1 MFERNFLILT
11 LLAIYSSIAFS
22 YVFSFNFF
30 ESLIFSSLALF
41 TPFILTYFLAQ
52 KNGIFFELNFWNYGI
67 LISFIFAILKIPIFP
82 FLSVGEIYYK
92 KFKRIS
98 KPSVK
103 EIRSYFVL
111 FCFFLLILMF
121 FGIFIDKKISVFSS
135 IFLLSFLLP
144 YKNSVGS
151 KVFFYD
157 ALIYGLFL
165 LLSFIFSILS
175 IFLL

>member
-1 MFERNFLILT
+1 MLEKNLLNLT
-11 LLAIYSSIAFS
+11 LLATYSSITFS
-22 YVFSFNFF
+22 YIFSFNFL
-30 ESLIFSSLALF
+30 ESLLFSFLILF

-67 LISFIFAILKIPIFP
+67 LISFIFAIFKIPIFP

-92 KFKRIS
+92 RFKRIS
-98 KPSVK
+98 KPNVK

-111 FCFFLLILMF
+111 FSFFFLILMF
-121 FGIFIDKKISVFSS
+121 FGVFINKKISIFSS

-144 YKNSVGS
+144 YKNSIGS

-165 LLSFIFSILS
+165 FLSFIFSILS